1 MCVLCLQ
8 LYIQARF
15 TWPGSKLLRHLI
27 QALVVY
33 LAVWCGLSRISD
45 YKHHWSDVLAGAIN
59 GSLIACLTV
68 SQFLYSYSYLTAVD
82 NIGAVMIG
90 RYEGRLSELFCA
102 LLGTAFVFCRKQAHM
117 SRSHRVNWGLYI

>member
-1 MCVLCLQ
+1 MCVCVCVLYLQ

-15 TWPGSKLLRHLI
+15 TWPGSKLLRHLM

-33 LAVWCGLSRISD
+33 LAVWCSLSRISD
-45 YKHHWSDVLAGAIN
+45 YKHHWSDVLAGAIL

-68 SQFLYSYSYLTAVD
+68 SQFSYHYSYLPVIE

-90 RYEGRLSELFCA
+90 
-102 LLGTAFVFCRKQAHM
+102 
-117 SRSHRVNWGLYI
+117 